1 VPDWD
6 STERSDS
13 DEDAAWRDLVAR
25 FDSPVTAQEPVPWPE
40 REDTSLAGADVM
52 DAASSDAASS
62 DADSSDA
69 GSSDTA
75 SSDAASSGAASSGTG
90 VSDAGGEDAAP
101 QDPGRADAAPPASG
115 GPPHV
120 VIIRSANTAS
130 ADWPAPTNRSGAAV
144 PPESPFL
151 AEEHFIPEPPPPLPK
166 LDSMAKAAWLAL
178 FGGPGYLLLSTIFD
192 WTLPGVAVFCAV
204 AAFVAGVALLVFRLN
219 DSDRGDSDDDGAVV

>member
-6 STERSDS
+6 STERSES

-40 REDTSLAGADVM
+40 REDTGLPDG
-52 DAASSDAASS
+52 DAV
-62 DADSSDA
+62 DA
-69 GSSDTA
+69 GPAD
-75 SSDAASSGAASSGTG
+75 SGAADSG
-90 VSDAGGEDAAP
+90 VSDAGAAGAGAEDAGP
-101 QDPGRADAAPPASG
+101 QDVGRVDAAPPASS
-115 GPPHV
+115 GPPSV
-120 VIIRSANTAS
+120 VIIRSANTAA
-130 ADWPAPTNRSGAAV
+130 ADWPAPSDRRAAAE

-151 AEEHFIPEPPPPLPK
+151 AEEHFVPEPPPPLPK

-178 FGGPGYLLLSTIFD
+178 FGGPGYLLLATVCG

-204 AAFVAGVALLVFRLN
+204 AAFVAGVGLLVFRLN

>member
-6 STERSDS
+6 STERSES

-40 REDTSLAGADVM
+40 REDTGLADGEAATAGAVD
-52 DAASSDAASS
+52 
-62 DADSSDA
+62 
-69 GSSDTA
+69 
-75 SSDAASSGAASSGTG
+75 SGAADSGALNSGAVDSGAVDSSTG
-90 VSDAGGEDAAP
+90 ESGVPDAGTAGAGAEDAGP
-101 QDPGRADAAPPASG
+101 QDTGRADAAPPASS
-115 GPPHV
+115 GPPSV
-120 VIIRSANTAS
+120 VIIRSANTAA
-130 ADWPAPTNRSGAAV
+130 ADWTAPSDRRAAAE

-178 FGGPGYLLLSTIFD
+178 FGGPGYLLLATICG